1 MKNITY
7 SPAAPKQL
15 LQYSLPAVGK
25 SIRIHAE
32 VIFGSPS
39 KNCDGYGVCVLV
51 SQIYAQQYKCA
62 SCPCLLTYEK
72 KGDLIVLELR
82 KEQVPTLM
90 AVKFLDHRSS
100 FLVEENYQLPRM
112 LVKEM
117 GLKGTYAILKG
128 GYLIIE
134 SKLKWKIQIPLK
146 QTT

>member
-7 SPAAPKQL
+7 SPAAPKTL

-62 SCPCLLTYEK
+62 SCPCLITYEK
-72 KGDLIVLELR
+72 KEDLIVLELR
-82 KEQVPTLM
+82 KDQVPTLM

-112 LVKEM
+112 LIKEI
-117 GLKGTYAILKG
+117 GLKGSYSILKG
-128 GYLIIE
+128 NYTIIE
-134 SKLKWKIQIPLK
+134 SKVKWSIQIPL
-146 QTT
+146 THII